1 MLQIDETM
9 DLSKNFKAK
18 EFMCHN
24 GCPYV
29 RYDYRLILLLQN
41 LRDFI
46 RTPIQIVSGYR
57 TPDYNTKI
65 GGSPKS
71 QHMLGKAADI
81 KIKGYV
87 PREVGIIAGNLGF
100 RGIGVYIYN
109 GHEFTHVDVR
119 ENMTLWAEQPDGALK
134 KVMSTIMFP
143 A

>member
-9 DLSKNFKAK
+9 NLSKNFQAK
-18 EFMCHN
+18 EFMCHDGN
-24 GCPYV
+24 PYM

-57 TPDYNTKI
+57 TPDYNTKM

-87 PREVGIIAGNLGF
+87 PREVGIIAGKLGF

-109 GHEFTHVDVR
+109 GCEFTHVDVR
-119 ENMTLWAEQPDGALK
+119 ERVTLWAEQPDGALK